1 MKPKIKSKK
10 YYSMILMRDDSL
22 VRTVR
27 LKQKT
32 VTFLL
37 IFFLLLILVGT
48 AGCIGAVYYFDKY
61 RLLQGRYGA
70 QSQEFTAMKLQLE
83 QLSNIKTLATNTN
96 TNTPIP
102 PKNEEVGAHVGGA
115 NGTAYGKS
123 AEKDAL
129 SGRSNATTPAANGT
143 LSAANATGRAASD
156 AVAQGQAAGEVR
168 VGTPATPDFPLI
180 SSEESPVRITGFLP
194 RASGNNRLRL
204 RYELNTVEPRQIS
217 GTVTYSALY
226 ANGTILPLP
235 LSANSDAATF
245 TMSRGKRMEATIR
258 LPQGFTTRDIE
269 KIQVTLGV
277 ENGET
282 FIDTFVFP

>member
-22 VRTVR
+22 VRTFR

-32 VTFLL
+32 VTFLFT
-37 IFFLLLILVGT
+37 FFLLLILVGT

-61 RLLQGRYGA
+61 RLLQGRYSA

-115 NGTAYGKS
+115 NGTTQGKP

-143 LSAANATGRAASD
+143 LPAANATGRAASD
-156 AVAQGQAAGEVR
+156 AVAQGQAA
-168 VGTPATPDFPLI
+168 TPAFPLI

-204 RYELNTVEPRQIS
+204 RYELNTVESRQIS

-226 ANGTILPLP
+226 ANGTVLPLP